1 MDGSA
6 PSNVPTPSDD
16 GDDDG
21 DDGGCGGGGVAG
33 WIRAYFA
40 RGAAAAEKVKALG
53 LAGVTAYGI
62 FNTLYYTLAFTTAW
76 TLRTLPPE
84 TTVATAFK
92 IAAETISLV
101 WAGSQVTKLARAG
114 LALASAPRCDALMRW
129 MVAKTGMRYEATFT
143 VITLGCFLG
152 SAGLFAL
159 LIVAKAT
166 AGL

>member
-1 MDGSA
+1 MYK
-6 PSNVPTPSDD
+6 
-16 GDDDG
+16 
-21 DDGGCGGGGVAG
+21 
-33 WIRAYFA
+33 RQ
-40 RGAAAAEKVKALG
+40 
-53 LAGVTAYGI
+53 
-62 FNTLYYTLAFTTAW
+62 LYYTLAFTTAW